1 MVYGG
6 LMNNKRLNHR
16 WFSRHSHEVFEII
29 GNIAAVA
36 VFIGITYLVLRYLIK
51 YG

>member
-1 MVYGG
+1 MGV
-6 LMNNKRLNHR
+6 LMKNKIVNHS
-16 WFSRHSHEVFEII
+16 WFSKHSHEVIEVI

-36 VFIGITYLVLRYLIK
+36 VFIGITYLILRYLIK

>member
-1 MVYGG
+1 MEK
-6 LMNNKRLNHR
+6 KRVSHS
-16 WFSRHSHEVFEII
+16 WFTKHSHEVLEAI

-36 VFIGITYLVLRYLIK
+36 VIIGITYLILRYFIK

>member
-1 MVYGG
+1 ME
-6 LMNNKRLNHR
+6 KRRSVDH
-16 WFSRHSHEVFEII
+16 SRISKHAYDVLEVI

-36 VFIGITYLVLRYLIK
+36 VFVSITYLIK

>member
-1 MVYGG
+1 MGE
-6 LMNNKRLNHR
+6 LMNNKRVNHS
-16 WFSRHSHEVFEII
+16 WFSKHSYEVLEAI

-36 VFIGITYLVLRYLIK
+36 AFIGITYLILRYLIK

>member
-1 MVYGG
+1 ME
-6 LMNNKRLNHR
+6 KRPSVNHG
-16 WFSRHSHEVFEII
+16 WFYQHSHDVLEVI
-29 GNIAAVA
+29 GNIAAIA

>member
-1 MVYGG
+1 MGK
-6 LMNNKRLNHR
+6 KRIVNSN
-16 WFSRHSHEVFEII
+16 WFYRHSLVVLEAF

-36 VFIGITYLVLRYLIK
+36 AFIGITYLILRYLIK

>member
-1 MVYGG
+1 MEKERRV
-6 LMNNKRLNHR
+6 NHG
-16 WFSRHSHEVFEII
+16 WFSKHSHEVLEVI

-36 VFIGITYLVLRYLIK
+36 VLIGITYLILRYLIK

>member
-1 MVYGG
+1 MEKKISV
-6 LMNNKRLNHR
+6 NHG
-16 WFSRHSHEVFEII
+16 WFSQHAHEVLEVI

-36 VFIGITYLVLRYLIK
+36 VFIGITYLILRYLIK